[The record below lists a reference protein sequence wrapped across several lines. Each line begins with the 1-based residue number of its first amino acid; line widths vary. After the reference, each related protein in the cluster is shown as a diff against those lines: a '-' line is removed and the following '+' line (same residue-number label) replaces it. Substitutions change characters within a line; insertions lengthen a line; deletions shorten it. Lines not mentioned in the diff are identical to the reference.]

1 MFRMLG
7 ESSHSVEKSF
17 SSDFTRGVL
26 SLLGGFIVILL
37 LVLVIRL
44 SG

>member
-7 ESSHSVEKSF
+7 ESSHSMEKSF
-17 SSDFTRGVL
+17 SSGFTRGML
-26 SLLGGFIVILL
+26 SLIGGFIIILL